1 MVTGWIKYRE
11 KWYHLENEGQMSSK
25 EYVTGYDGRLYYVK
39 EDGSLLESTDIEVRE
54 DGSLVEKE
62 TGNII
67 GTF

>member
-1 MVTGWIKYRE
+1 MW
-11 KWYHLENEGQMSSK
+11 
-25 EYVTGYDGRLYYVK
+25 RLYYVK
-39 EDGSLLESTDIEVRE
+39 ENGSLLESTDIEVRE

>member
-1 MVTGWIKYRE
+1 MVTGWIKYRD

-39 EDGSLLESTDIEVRE
+39 EDGSLLESTDIKVQE